1 MGIFNNLNKYTTVE
15 ISEYI
20 KNITQKIQA
29 GSGLKLDANN
39 NYDIENS
46 KLTNAA
52 EGTTYSDA
60 ITKNQLDAAIGN
72 KHDNDQ
78 NIDLKDTYNVI
89 NSKQQTFSEMNANRN
104 TLVCYED
111 VRNVFV
117 SRKES
122 VFPMQTHLNMG
133 TNYIY
138 VKTPIN
144 NDQGVN
150 KSYADTK
157 LSLSG
162 SVMQGNLDMNNNR
175 IYNLAQPNGN
185 NQPAT
190 KNYKDTNFLKQWR

>member
-1 MGIFNNLNKYTTVE
+1 MGIFNNLNKYTNVD

-46 KLTNAA
+46 KLTNVA

-89 NSKQQTFSEMNANRN
+89 IANSRH
-104 TLVCYED
+104 LV
-111 VRNVFV
+111 
-117 SRKES
+117 K
-122 VFPMQTHLNMG
+122 
-133 TNYIY
+133 
-138 VKTPIN
+138 
-144 NDQGVN
+144 
-150 KSYADTK
+150 
-157 LSLSG
+157 
-162 SVMQGNLDMNNNR
+162 
-175 IYNLAQPNGN
+175 
-185 NQPAT
+185 
-190 KNYKDTNFLKQWR
+190 